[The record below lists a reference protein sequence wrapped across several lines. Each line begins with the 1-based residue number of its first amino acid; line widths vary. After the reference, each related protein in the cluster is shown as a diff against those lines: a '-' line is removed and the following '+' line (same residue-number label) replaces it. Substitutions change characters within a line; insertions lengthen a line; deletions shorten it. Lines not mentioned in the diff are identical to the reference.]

1 MKSVVKH
8 PSYGALQTDIQSDM
22 AFFFLRMRLLDI
34 QTDKVTW
41 LWNKMMVK

>member
-22 AFFFLRMRLLDI
+22 AFFFLRMRLLASPFGLAI
-34 QTDKVTW
+34 NLKEF
-41 LWNKMMVK
+41 